1 MAINKVVNHGSKS
14 HSGMKNVID
23 QLHLNVPKGLDYVKY
38 AKANYKMALGDTDF
52 V

>member
-1 MAINKVVNHGSKS
+1 MYLFKDNSLSV
-14 HSGMKNVID
+14 GMINVIV
-23 QLHLNVPKGLDYVKY
+23 QLHLNVPKGLDYVQY